1 MQQKKSRKRRSGL
14 AAYIV
19 LGSILL
25 IIAAAY
31 LVMVNHYT
39 NRFLPESNLN
49 GMDVSGMK
57 PEEVKKDIQA
67 SIMSYQLTIKKL
79 DGQEEV
85 ITSKDM
91 GREYA
96 DDHKV
101 EELID
106 SQNQWLWFE
115 ALFSNER
122 YEMTAGAV
130 YDENL
135 LKASVDGLDCFKPA
149 LVTAPEDA
157 YIQEDVTGYRIVPEV
172 EGNTLDKEK
181 VMKAVKEAV
190 DAGKTEIDLA
200 ALECYIKP
208 EVYRDDARLNSQVES
223 LNRLT
228 SANVYYDFGDERI
241 EIIGRDMIKEWLVE
255 DGDIYRLNDTSVYN
269 YVAALAEKYDTY
281 AMEREFTTH
290 DGRTIK
296 LNNGENTGV
305 YKGEYRGDYG
315 WVMNQE
321 ETAMGLIEA
330 INAGQTGQIE
340 PVWLYEAMRLGID
353 DIGGTYVEI
362 SIEEQ
367 KMWCYQDYKV
377 VVETPVVTGNPNT
390 GHATPQGGC
399 WAIDA
404 KITDTFLVGE
414 DYRAPVK
421 FWLPFDSPNDVG
433 IHDLERSE
441 FGGTVYQSNGSHGC
455 VNTPYDAVEQ
465 IFNIVSVGTAVIVY

>member
-49 GMDVSGMK
+49 GMDVSGMT

-67 SIMSYQLTIKKL
+67 SITSYQLTIKKL

-149 LVTAPEDA
+149 LP
-157 YIQEDVTGYRIVPEV
+157 
-172 EGNTLDKEK
+172 
-181 VMKAVKEAV
+181 
-190 DAGKTEIDLA
+190 
-200 ALECYIKP
+200 ALQISP
-208 EVYRDDARLNSQVES
+208 
-223 LNRLT
+223 
-228 SANVYYDFGDERI
+228 
-241 EIIGRDMIKEWLVE
+241 
-255 DGDIYRLNDTSVYN
+255 
-269 YVAALAEKYDTY
+269 AL
-281 AMEREFTTH
+281 RF
-290 DGRTIK
+290 RC
-296 LNNGENTGV
+296 
-305 YKGEYRGDYG
+305 R
-315 WVMNQE
+315 
-321 ETAMGLIEA
+321 
-330 INAGQTGQIE
+330 
-340 PVWLYEAMRLGID
+340 
-353 DIGGTYVEI
+353 
-362 SIEEQ
+362 
-367 KMWCYQDYKV
+367 
-377 VVETPVVTGNPNT
+377 
-390 GHATPQGGC
+390 
-399 WAIDA
+399 
-404 KITDTFLVGE
+404 
-414 DYRAPVK
+414 
-421 FWLPFDSPNDVG
+421 PF
-433 IHDLERSE
+433 
-441 FGGTVYQSNGSHGC
+441 Q
-455 VNTPYDAVEQ
+455 
-465 IFNIVSVGTAVIVY
+465 